1 MRLQSQILVPSN
13 KRVSG
18 FPSVAPIFDYSRSD
32 SPPEEKVRSLIREA
46 ADQLC
51 RVVDGNLDFVVQ
63 VSESEDEVDKFLLLV
78 NFVLATARRS
88 LKDLSEVHQRLEEDL
103 LAARK
108 LQQQLLPEKL
118 PNARNLRVG
127 AKCVPAR
134 AVGGDF
140 YDFFRY
146 PRSGRY
152 VGLLGDVSGKG
163 AAAAIYAAL
172 AGGIVRSLT
181 DREMD
186 PAAMLSKLNKSLFTR
201 APEGHFVA
209 LAYSTWDDENRVL
222 EICNSG
228 LPEPLLF
235 RNGIAQSLPI
245 HGLPLGL
252 FADAKYDAMRIQCE
266 PGDTFVFYTDGVVD
280 EVDREGNEF
289 SGARLAEIISK
300 AWRLSAAEIVE
311 HVFEQVAKHCSCAT
325 NHDDQT
331 VVVVEVV

>member
-1 MRLQSQILVPSN
+1 M
-13 KRVSG
+13 VSSSTG
-18 FPSVAPIFDYSRSD
+18 SSAVQRAALALSHDRSALAVED
-32 SPPEEKVRSLIREA
+32 KVRSLIREA

-63 VSESEDEVDKFLLLV
+63 VSESDDDVDKFLLLV

-88 LKDLSEVHQRLEEDL
+88 LDDLSEVHRRVEEDL
-103 LAARK
+103 FAARK
-108 LQQQLLPEKL
+108 LQEKLLPEKL

-146 PRSGRY
+146 PRSELY

-181 DREMD
+181 DREID
-186 PAAMLSKLNKSLFTR
+186 PAAMLSQVSNSLFTR
-201 APEGHFVA
+201 APDGNFVA

-228 LPEPLLF
+228 LPEPLLC
-235 RNGIAQSLPI
+235 RKGILRTLPI

-252 FADAKYDAMRIQCE
+252 FEDAKYDAMRIQCE

-280 EVDREGNEF
+280 EVDRYGKEF
-289 SGARLAEIISK
+289 SGERLAEIISTVCH
-300 AWRLSAAEIVE
+300 LSAAEIVE
-311 HVFEQVAKHCSCAT
+311 HIFEQVAKHCNCAM

-331 VVVVEVV
+331 VVVVQVV